1 MTCVNQF
8 VWYFQS
14 TWGFFDICKVQLI
27 IDAANKNQPM
37 WGDFEDLISCS
48 LSSDSPVSV
57 FVTASPSWSFK
68 AGSSDLISQVHTNDS
83 GIVAISFGQFS
94 QTFKKLFFR
103 ILLIVPES
111 VTIAGPTTPLRFTGM
126 IVEDD
131 HKAGFSDGINR
142 DIKDLHGSF
151 AVQLRIGLDKIV
163 FDDVV
168 AVEHFKRKGQSDG
181 VHVKS
186 LSDLLAHICEL
197 SVFEASNTM
206 SFGMSSGPI
215 SASDFDSFPS
225 GVDNLHAFGGKGKL
239 YFFDI
244 KKRGFGLEIF
254 L

>member
-1 MTCVNQF
+1 MTCVNQL

-14 TWGFFDICKVQLI
+14 AWGFFYICKVQLI

-37 WGDFEDLISCS
+37 WSNFEDLISCS

-68 AGSSDLISQVHTNDS
+68 ASSSDLISQVHTNDS
-83 GIVAISFGQFS
+83 GIVAISFGQLS
-94 QTFKKLFFR
+94 QTFKKLFLR

-142 DIKDLHGSF
+142 DIKNLHGSF
-151 AVQLRIGLDKIV
+151 AMQLRIGLDKIV
-163 FDDVV
+163 IDDVV
-168 AVEHFKRKGQSDG
+168 AVEHFKRKCQSNG
-181 VHVKS
+181 VHVES
-186 LSDLLAHICEL
+186 VPDLLTHICEL
-197 SVFEASNTM
+197 SVLEASNTM

-215 SASDFDSFPS
+215 STSDFDSFSS
-225 GVDNLHAFGGKGKL
+225 GVDNLHAFG
-239 YFFDI
+239 
-244 KKRGFGLEIF
+244 
-254 L
+254 